1 MKPLDYTATAYNT
14 IIDDSASLQQFY
26 LFTNELSKN
35 RRVRFIG
42 KLDEA
47 DNIEWNFKYRGH
59 PLTLQYSIYN
69 GVTLAPQN
77 GKDAKVADKVA
88 VILKSKA

>member
-1 MKPLDYTATAYNT
+1 MKPLDYTTTAYNT

-26 LFTNELSKN
+26 FFTNELSKN